1 MNTQKRTFTVVVEI
15 ADFDLT
21 EKRMKVQATSEA
33 EAYEIAYNLLESRS
47 TDIWYDYAIV
57 NIF

>member
-1 MNTQKRTFTVVVEI
+1 MNTQKRQFTVVVEI

-33 EAYEIAYNLLESRS
+33 EAYETAYNLLESRS
-47 TDIWYDYAIV
+47 TEIGYDYAIV
-57 NIF
+57 HIY